1 MTCKN
6 LTATHKNE
14 DYEVCIVVFQEESQY
29 NYSQQ
34 IITHCESG
42 NFSKLF
48 LCYNKCS
55 TFKKIYFQV
64 VSMIHS
70 LYTVI
75 C

>member
-48 LCYNKCS
+48 YVTTNVVHLKKYI
-55 TFKKIYFQV
+55 FK
-64 VSMIHS
+64 
-70 LYTVI
+70 
-75 C
+75 